1 MTSVLKYSCL
11 PTPEFALMM
20 PQDAEVIAFGHQGGV
35 PMFWARCKR
44 NNPLVERKFLILP
57 TGVENEKLD
66 LISTVHVGTIN
77 MLLESDVHL
86 VFHLF
91 EVTE

>member
-1 MTSVLKYSCL
+1 
-11 PTPEFALMM
+11 MM

-35 PMFWARCKR
+35 PVFWARCNR
-44 NNPLVERKFLILP
+44 GNPLVERKFLVLF

-66 LISTVHVGTIN
+66 LISTVHLGTIN
-77 MLLESDVHL
+77 VLLEAAVYM